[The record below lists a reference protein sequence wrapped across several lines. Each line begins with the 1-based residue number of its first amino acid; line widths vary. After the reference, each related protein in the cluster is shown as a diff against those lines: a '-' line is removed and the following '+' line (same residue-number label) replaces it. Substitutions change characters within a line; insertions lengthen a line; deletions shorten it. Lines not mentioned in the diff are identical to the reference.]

1 MLRFLVLFNL
11 VCITHTSSA
20 QDSPTGWK
28 LVWADEF
35 NGRELDRTKWDY
47 QIGNGFFNYDANQWI
62 SGWGN
67 GELQYYTDGPL
78 NTFVRDGRLHIRALK
93 ESLHNCGYTSARLRT
108 KQRDGVTLFAQ
119 KYGRVEFRAKLPTG
133 KGVWPAVW
141 MLPDTEAYGGWAAS
155 GEIDIL
161 EARGAEP
168 NKVLGT
174 IHYGSRW
181 PHNQHAGGEYVFPKG
196 QSISEDHIY
205 AVEWDPGEIRWFVD
219 GREYTR
225 QNFWWSSSKVDGG
238 QGANPASE
246 KDLNAWPA
254 PFDQPFHL
262 VVNVAVGGQF
272 GGPPDRTTSFPATLE
287 LDYIR
292 VYEREKGT
300 PPIVP
305 RGSGKLPFD

>member
-1 MLRFLVLFNL
+1 MLRFSAFLILVLL
-11 VCITHTSSA
+11 TTSA
-20 QDSPTGWK
+20 RADNPPGWN

-35 NGRELDRTKWDY
+35 TGDELDRSKWDF
-47 QIGNGFFNYDANQWI
+47 QIGNGFFNYDSNQWI

-67 GELQYYTDGPL
+67 GELQYYTDSTL
-78 NTFVRDGRLHIRALK
+78 NTFVREGRLHIRALK

-108 KQRDGVTLFAQ
+108 KQRDGTTLLAR

-133 KGVWPAVW
+133 KGVWPALW

-168 NKVLGT
+168 RKILGT

-181 PHNQHAGGEYVFPKG
+181 PHNQHAGGEYLFPEG
-196 QSISEDHIY
+196 QSIADFHVY
-205 AVEWDPGEIRWFVD
+205 AIEWDPGEIRWFVD
-219 GREYTR
+219 GHEYSK
-225 QNFWWSSSKVDGG
+225 QNFWWSTSQTNG
-238 QGANPASE
+238 QQGKQPASE
-246 KDLNAWPA
+246 KELNPWPA

-272 GGPPDRTTSFPATLE
+272 GGPPDRTTPFPATME
-287 LDYIR
+287 IDYVR
-292 VYEREKGT
+292 VYERDGGPRKL
-300 PPIVP
+300 VP
-305 RGSGKLPFD
+305 RGPGKLPFGK